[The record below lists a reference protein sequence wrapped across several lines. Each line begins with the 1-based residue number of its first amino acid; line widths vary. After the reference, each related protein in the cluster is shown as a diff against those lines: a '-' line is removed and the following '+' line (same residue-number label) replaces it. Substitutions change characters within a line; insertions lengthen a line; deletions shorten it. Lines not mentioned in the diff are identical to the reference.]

1 MQAGRSALNRSLD
14 PDYDPDD
21 EIPNP
26 PYEAP
31 RHVEKAEEDFPESPK
46 KPNKAHIKGESASS
60 SDFWVPQRWRLCLCY
75 YDNVLCLYYYKD
87 ANVNVDVNAT
97 VISM

>member
-1 MQAGRSALNRSLD
+1 MGLVMGAIETAIILVVALILGWGAVEVACKPCMQAGRSALNRSLD

-31 RHVEKAEEDFPESPK
+31 RHVVKAEEDFPESPK

-60 SDFWVPQRWRLCLCY
+60 SDF
-75 YDNVLCLYYYKD
+75 
-87 ANVNVDVNAT
+87 
-97 VISM
+97 

>member
-31 RHVEKAEEDFPESPK
+31 RHVVKAEEDFPESPK

-60 SDFWVPQRWRLCLCY
+60 SDFWVPQRWRFVC
-75 YDNVLCLYYYKD
+75 
-87 ANVNVDVNAT
+87 
-97 VISM
+97 VIMMMFIMFILQ